1 MKRTLRNRA
10 ATNGLLLLMSNNEAP
25 EDSDEFDLSNV
36 REDPDLAPEEKQTMY
51 TRTKVDDGFNVYS
64 EEGGVMRRLLPHPEA
79 DVEPDRVVD
88 GNIVAVKGTIPN
100 SLHKVLGNS
109 RKDNSPAETVTDAY
123 L

>member
-1 MKRTLRNRA
+1 MT
-10 ATNGLLLLMSNNEAP
+10 
-25 EDSDEFDLSNV
+25 EDPDFDLSNV
-36 REDPDLAPEEKQTMY
+36 REDPALAPEEKQTMY
-51 TRTKVDDGFNVYS
+51 TRTKVDDGYNVYS

-100 SLHKVLGNS
+100 SLHKVMEKP
-109 RKDNSPAETVTDAY
+109 RKDNSSAETITDAY